1 MKKQLFLLIVLSN
14 FLWSADNEISIDQS
28 GATLNADIEQLG
40 SGN

>member
-14 FLWSADNEISIDQS
+14 LWSADNEISIDQS

-40 SGN
+40 SVT